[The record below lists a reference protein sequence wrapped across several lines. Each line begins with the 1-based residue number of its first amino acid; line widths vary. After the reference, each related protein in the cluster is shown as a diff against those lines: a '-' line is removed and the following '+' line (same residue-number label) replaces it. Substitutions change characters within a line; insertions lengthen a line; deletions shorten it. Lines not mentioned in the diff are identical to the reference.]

1 MALVEEEL
9 PGVNKGE
16 YRSYRF
22 ARLWDDA
29 PMIDALF
36 YARTQNSLLLFSG
49 LYIVVCVCAVRSDF
63 RVREDS
69 AIAHRLQ
76 EQECKNTVCY
86 LSTHAC
92 IKFCTSVVL
101 KLSEGVSMF
110 CVGNYMKSQ
119 VTISYHNCLTKDG
132 HLSTSE
138 ACMCIGCKSLTI
150 QHLH

>member
-16 YRSYRF
+16 CRSYRF

-36 YARTQNSLLLFSG
+36 FYALTQNSLLLFSD
-49 LYIVVCVCAVRSDF
+49 LYFVVCVCAVRSDF

-86 LSTHAC
+86 LSTRTR
-92 IKFCTSVVL
+92 IKFCTSVT
-101 KLSEGVSMF
+101 
-110 CVGNYMKSQ
+110 NYQKE
-119 VTISYHNCLTKDG
+119 L
-132 HLSTSE
+132 
-138 ACMCIGCKSLTI
+138 ACFV
-150 QHLH
+150 